1 MKTPAAKCT
10 DKRALGLRSH
20 HDLNDRL
27 VTLREGATGKS
38 VFAQGANLLGGGG
51 HQGYVWVVAGAKA
64 MVDFGTIDGH
74 AIRVI
79 ADPADLLV
87 VG

>member
-1 MKTPAAKCT
+1 
-10 DKRALGLRSH
+10 
-20 HDLNDRL
+20 
-27 VTLREGATGKS
+27 

-87 VG
+87 VD